1 MIPVR
6 KQIYASVNREQEKL
20 MTVSEVATFLKIS
33 HNTVR
38 SLTDRGEL
46 DCYRVGGRNER
57 RFSIE
62 SIQAYL
68 ERNGSNGYQFTRR
81 KFTNASKAREPV
93 PAYSSTAI
101 LNQGLHVH
109 DWYLMP
115 ESYSEPLIVEAIERF
130 GINPG
135 ETILDPFSG
144 TGTTV
149 LTAILKG
156 INGIGLEVNPF
167 LAFVSRVKLDWDVDS
182 NLFKSSLVAL
192 LNETRPLLRSMSV
205 NQDLFDQNNSDT
217 RVNQIRSRIRAILA
231 ETSEPDMPRLYKWMT
246 KIVVQKI
253 LILRYI
259 IGQRIPKRLQPYFL
273 LALASILRP
282 ASNMKLTPHAFGSN
296 SRKEDA
302 PVFDLFAQ
310 KIHKMYSDLEYV
322 NSLDY
327 QHGKGYIGEC
337 DVRSAESL
345 QHPFWPASL
354 VITSPP
360 YLNNLDYTMQ
370 TRMELFF
377 LKFAENMID
386 LRNLRKAM
394 LICDAKAM
402 YKDIKDS
409 EEVAKIGSI
418 QNIADSLREAHKGKN
433 WGWDYA
439 FMTTQYFGGMLRTLR
454 TLKPLL
460 KRHAPFVLI
469 VGESSHSGIKVPVPD
484 ILAELGELAG
494 YTFEEINVI
503 RRRRSSSHSHELC
516 ESEVIL
522 RKK

>member
-1 MIPVR
+1 MAPVG
-6 KQIYASVNREQEKL
+6 KQTYTSVNIEKEKL
-20 MTVSEVATFLKIS
+20 MTVSEVATFLKVS

-38 SLTDRGEL
+38 ALTDRGEL
-46 DCYRVGGRNER
+46 NCYRVGGRNER

-62 SIQAYL
+62 YIRAYL
-68 ERNGSNGYQFTRR
+68 ERRGSNSDQFTQQ
-81 KFTNASKAREPV
+81 KLTNAGEAREPI

-130 GINPG
+130 GISPG
-135 ETILDPFSG
+135 DTILDPFSG

-167 LAFVSRVKLDWDVDS
+167 LAFVSRVKFDWDIDI
-182 NLFKSSLVAL
+182 NLFKISLL
-192 LNETRPLLRSMSV
+192 DFLNETRPLLRSLTV
-205 NQDLFDQNNSDT
+205 NQDLFDLHVSDIQ
-217 RVNQIRSRIRAILA
+217 VNQVRSRAMTIIA

-246 KIVVQKI
+246 KVVVQKI
-253 LILRYI
+253 LILRHMI
-259 IGQRIPKRLQPYFL
+259 EQRIPKRLQPYFL

-282 ASNMKLTPHAFGSN
+282 VSNMKLTPHAFGSN

-302 PVFDLFAQ
+302 PVFDLFVQ
-310 KIHKMYSDLEYV
+310 KIHKMYSDLEYL
-322 NSLDY
+322 NSLDCL
-327 QHGKGYIGEC
+327 HGKGDIIEC
-337 DVRSAESL
+337 DVRSANNIL
-345 QHPFWPASL
+345 HPFCPVSL

-377 LKFAENMID
+377 LRFVENMTG

-394 LICDAKAM
+394 VVCDAKAM

-418 QNIADSLREAHKGKN
+418 QKIADSLREMHKGRN

-454 TLKPLL
+454 AIKSLL
-460 KRHAPFVLI
+460 KRHAHFVLI
-469 VGESSHSGIKVPVPD
+469 VGESAHSGIKVPVPD
-484 ILAELGELAG
+484 IIAELGELAG
-494 YTFEEINVI
+494 YAFEEINII
-503 RRRRSSSHSHELC
+503 RRRRSSSHNYELC

>member
-1 MIPVR
+1 MITVG
-6 KQIYASVNREQEKL
+6 KQTYASVNVEKEKL
-20 MTVSEVATFLKIS
+20 LTVSEVATFLKVS

-38 SLTDRGEL
+38 ALTDRGEL
-46 DCYRVGGRNER
+46 NCYRVGGRNER
-57 RFSIE
+57 RFSKEDIR
-62 SIQAYL
+62 AYL
-68 ERNGSNGYQFTRR
+68 ERRGSNGYQYTQR
-81 KFTNASKAREPV
+81 KFTNASKAKEPV

-115 ESYSEPLIVEAIERF
+115 ESYSEPLIVEAMERF

-135 ETILDPFSG
+135 DTIWDPFAG

-156 INGIGLEVNPF
+156 INGVGLEVNPF
-167 LAFVSRVKLDWDVDS
+167 LAFVSRVKFDWNVDI
-182 NLFKSSLVAL
+182 NLFKISLL
-192 LNETRPLLRSMSV
+192 DFLNETRPLLRSLAV
-205 NQDLFDQNNSDT
+205 DQDLFDQNVSDIQA
-217 RVNQIRSRIRAILA
+217 NQVKSQAMTIIA
-231 ETSEPDMPRLYKWMT
+231 EASEPDMPRLYKWMT

-253 LILRYI
+253 LILRYMI
-259 IGQRIPKRLQPYFL
+259 EQRIPKRLQPHFL

-310 KIHKMYSDLEYV
+310 KIHKMYSDLEYLK
-322 NSLDY
+322 SLDY
-327 QHGKGYIGEC
+327 PHGKGYIVEC
-337 DVRSAESL
+337 DVRSANSIH
-345 QHPFWPASL
+345 HPFRPASL

-377 LKFAENMID
+377 LRFAQNMTD
-386 LRNLRKAM
+386 LRSLRKAM
-394 LICDAKAM
+394 IVCDAKAM

-418 QNIADSLREAHKGKN
+418 QKIAESLREVHKGKN

-454 TLKPLL
+454 AMRPFL
-460 KRHAPFVLI
+460 KRHAHFVLI
-469 VGESSHSGIKVPVPD
+469 VGESAHSGIKVPVPD

-494 YTFEEINVI
+494 YAFQEINLI
-503 RRRRSSSHSHELC
+503 RRRRSSSHNHELC

-522 RKK
+522 QKK